1 MIKTFRHKG
10 LQAFYETGSKA
21 GIQPH
26 HAARLRRQL
35 VRLDVAK
42 TAVDMNVPG
51 WGLYALA
58 GNLAGR
64 YAVSVSG
71 NWRLTFGFDGE
82 DVVLAD
88 YQDYH

>member
-1 MIKTFRHKG
+1 MVSDDRYDVSDLPEAQFEPGSRRRVLKT
-10 LQAFYETGSKA
+10 LT
-21 GIQPH
+21 
-26 HAARLRRQL
+26 
-35 VRLDVAK
+35 
-42 TAVDMNVPG
+42 
-51 WGLYALA
+51 

-82 DVVLAD
+82 DVVLID